1 MSTAAR
7 PRAPGRA
14 ASGPKEDKSQVGVT
28 GPGAVFLEEAVSQ
41 GFSSRAFGGTG
52 GRLGWQFWA
61 PRRLPGL
68 DRGPAPSP
76 GSAVPFSWG
85 GAAGARTR
93 GRRAGRGR
101 TARRSG
107 GRRQGPTRGDGLAPP
122 RGPVQSCSPPL
133 CPLPLPRALLAGK
146 GQPGLPAPVCPPRQ
160 TPFICQAQCWGPP
173 TPGSLL

>member
-68 DRGPAPSP
+68 DRGEQRHHCPLLP
-76 GSAVPFSWG
+76 SWG
-85 GAAGARTR
+85 I
-93 GRRAGRGR
+93 GRPR
-101 TARRSG
+101 
-107 GRRQGPTRGDGLAPP
+107 APP
-122 RGPVQSCSPPL
+122 RP
-133 CPLPLPRALLAGK
+133 
-146 GQPGLPAPVCPPRQ
+146 QPGLGRPVQLGRSGWRSDEGAACR
-160 TPFICQAQCWGPP
+160 
-173 TPGSLL
+173 